1 MGLAFPALA
10 AFSQAYVSCRLLRT
24 KVNFVLCPST
34 AQNLL
39 FSLNS
44 PSQVIASLIPGTCE
58 YMTLN
63 GIRDSVGVLK

>member
-10 AFSQAYVSCRLLRT
+10 AFSQAYVPCRLLRT

-39 FSLNS
+39 SLNS